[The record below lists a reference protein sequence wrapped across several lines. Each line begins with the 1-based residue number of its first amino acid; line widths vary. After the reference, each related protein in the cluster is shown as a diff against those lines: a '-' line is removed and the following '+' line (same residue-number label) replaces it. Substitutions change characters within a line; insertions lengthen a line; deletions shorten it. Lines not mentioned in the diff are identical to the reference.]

1 MRILLTLFFCL
12 WSPSLAALCTGSSF
26 MDRITEAERAQIA
39 EAVAATPY
47 ATGLHWTATKDDKT
61 LHLIGTMHIADPR
74 LQSVFDRT
82 AASVDASELLLVE
95 ATAES
100 EAEMQAAFAADPDM
114 IFITEGPTLPELLD
128 EETWQTLSEAVSA
141 RMVPPFLAAKMRPW
155 YLSLTLAIP
164 PCVIPELTAG
174 ERGLDHMLMAYAD
187 EIGVPI
193 EAIEDPIEVMQALS
207 GGTFEEQLDALR
219 LSLLTPELQTEM
231 FVAMLNSYFSEEI
244 AEVWEASRLA
254 VNYVPEL
261 SPETAEALF
270 EEVEV
275 ALLKERNL
283 NWIPVVEA
291 AFEDNDTV
299 TLAVGAAHLPGDFG
313 VLNLL
318 EDKGWAITRN

>member
-12 WSPSLAALCTGSSF
+12 WFPSLAALCTGSSF

-100 EAEMQAAFAADPDM
+100 EAEMQAAFAANPDM

-174 ERGLDHMLMAYAD
+174 ERGLDHMLM
-187 EIGVPI
+187 
-193 EAIEDPIEVMQALS
+193 
-207 GGTFEEQLDALR
+207 T
-219 LSLLTPELQTEM
+219 
-231 FVAMLNSYFSEEI
+231 
-244 AEVWEASRLA
+244 
-254 VNYVPEL
+254 
-261 SPETAEALF
+261 
-270 EEVEV
+270 
-275 ALLKERNL
+275 
-283 NWIPVVEA
+283 
-291 AFEDNDTV
+291 
-299 TLAVGAAHLPGDFG
+299 
-313 VLNLL
+313 
-318 EDKGWAITRN
+318 